1 MRAWRGGKRGGW
13 VGEGRGGAG
22 AVRGRAAA
30 APAPP
35 PPPAPRPRPR
45 PRPATPQPQES
56 RFVDRTISELSKTWR
71 HELDDVEE
79 MSGSLMTFG
88 WVRDYEETR
97 AGGTE
102 FHGAPSERA
111 KFAAKEY
118 IELTGKGETGL

>member
-1 MRAWRGGKRGGW
+1 MGRARC
-13 VGEGRGGAG
+13 GAG
-22 AVRGRAAA
+22 
-30 APAPP
+30 PP
-35 PPPAPRPRPR
+35 PPPPRRRPPPPPPPPPPPRH
-45 PRPATPQPQES
+45 ATPQPQES